1 MDKASA
7 SSYVYA
13 KAGGMLARSFTGART
28 ASLFE
33 VKKLAELWTLVFGD
47 DVPVVPEEML
57 AEKIERKAELT
68 FVTDFKNLLDC
79 YSKPEPVSLALLQ
92 YYDYCN
98 LKDISHAL
106 QNGAKELPSIVDI
119 GRFSMLDY
127 SAWPSLPDI
136 TKGSPL
142 AWYDKLPSRSEQ
154 KDFDLRLDTQY
165 MLSLWDSVKKVPAG
179 ERKSIS
185 ELVGEKLVLQN
196 CIWALRL
203 KVYYKMSE
211 DEILKNLV
219 FLSDKKDSSDPLAG
233 EAVTILSFAVD
244 TYSDWSKW
252 KYAYLLNPHTE
263 GEVWSVDPRWLQQS
277 VMLDINKKALKHFHR
292 NPFTA
297 DVLVSWFMI
306 KQYELDC
313 IRTAAEGLRLSVDEA
328 HMKEFAGIER

>member
-13 KAGGMLARSFTGART
+13 KASGMLARSFAGPRA
-28 ASLFE
+28 AALFE
-33 VKKLAELWTLVFGD
+33 VKKLSELWTLVFGD

-68 FVTDFKNLLDC
+68 FVSDFTNLLEC

-92 YYDYCN
+92 SYDYSN

-106 QNGAKELPSIVDI
+106 QNGEKELPSIVDI
-119 GRFSMLDY
+119 GSFSMLNY
-127 SAWPSLPDI
+127 SEWPSLAKI
-136 TKGSPL
+136 TEKTPL
-142 AWYDKLPSRSEQ
+142 SWYNEVPTREQQ

-165 MLSLWDSVKKVPAG
+165 MLSLWNAVGKVPAA
-179 ERKSIS
+179 ERKSVA
-185 ELVGEKLVLQN
+185 ELIREKLVLQN

-203 KVYYKMSE
+203 KVYYNMSNE
-211 DEILKNLV
+211 DIIKNLV
-219 FLSDKKDSSDPLAG
+219 FLDEKNGSQDLLAG
-233 EAVTILSFAVD
+233 EAVSILDFAID
-244 TYSDWSKW
+244 TYDDWSSW
-252 KYAYLLNPHTE
+252 KYSYLLNPHTE
-263 GEVWSVDPRWLQQS
+263 GEVWQIDPRWLEQS
-277 VMLDINKKALKHFHR
+277 VVLDINKKAMKHFHR

-306 KQYELDC
+306 KQYELNC

>member
-13 KAGGMLARSFTGART
+13 KASGMLARSFTGQRA
-28 ASLFE
+28 AALFE
-33 VKKLAELWTLVFGD
+33 VKKLSELWTLVFSD
-47 DVPVVPEEML
+47 DVPVIPEEML

-68 FVTDFKNLLDC
+68 FVSDFKNLLEC

-106 QNGAKELPSIVDI
+106 QNGEKELPPIVDI
-119 GRFSMLDY
+119 GSSSMLNY
-127 SAWPSLPDI
+127 SAWPSLPKI
-136 TKGSPL
+136 TENSPL
-142 AWYDKLPSRSEQ
+142 AWYNEVPSRSTQ
-154 KDFDLRLDTQY
+154 KDTDLKLDTQY
-165 MLSLWDSVKKVPAG
+165 MLSLWKAVDKVPSA
-179 ERKSIS
+179 ERKSVA
-185 ELVGEKLVLQN
+185 ELVYQKLILEN

-203 KVYYKMSE
+203 KVYYNMSNE
-211 DEILKNLV
+211 EILQNLV
-219 FLSDKKDSSDPLAG
+219 FLGDKKDETDPLAG
-233 EAVTILSFAVD
+233 EAVTVLSFAVD
-244 TYSDWSKW
+244 TYEDWSKW

-263 GEVWSVDPRWLQQS
+263 GDIWSVDPRWLQQS
-277 VMLDINKKALKHFHR
+277 VILDINKKAMKHFRR

-313 IRTAAEGLRLSVDEA
+313 IRTAAEGLRLSVDES

>member
-13 KAGGMLARSFTGART
+13 KASGMLARSFTGQRA

-33 VKKLAELWTLVFGD
+33 VKKLSELWALVFTD
-47 DVPVVPEEML
+47 EVPVVPEEML
-57 AEKIERKAELT
+57 AEKIERKAELK
-68 FVTDFKNLLDC
+68 FVSDFKDLLGC

-106 QNGAKELPSIVDI
+106 QNGDKEIPQIVDL
-119 GRFSMLDY
+119 GSFSMLDY
-127 SAWPSLPDI
+127 DAWPSLPKM
-136 TKGSPL
+136 TENSPL
-142 AWYDKLPSRSEQ
+142 SWYKDIPSRDTQ
-154 KDFDLRLDTQY
+154 KDTDLKLDTQY
-165 MLSLWDSVKKVPAG
+165 MLSLWNAVDKVPVS
-179 ERKSIS
+179 ERKSVS
-185 ELVGEKLVLQN
+185 ELVYQKLILQN

-203 KVYYKMSE
+203 KVYYNMSDE
-211 DEILKNLV
+211 EILQNLV
-219 FLSDKKDSSDPLAG
+219 FLGDKKDASDPLAG
-233 EAVTILSFAVD
+233 EAVTVLSFAID
-244 TYSDWSKW
+244 TYDDWIKW

-277 VMLDINKKALKHFHR
+277 VILDINKKALKHFRR

-313 IRTAAEGLRLSVDEA
+313 IRTAAEGLRLSVDES

>member
-13 KAGGMLARSFTGART
+13 KAGGMLARSFVGPRA
-28 ASLFE
+28 AALFE
-33 VKKLAELWTLVFGD
+33 VKKLAELWALVFGD

-68 FVTDFKNLLDC
+68 FVSDFTNLLEC

-98 LKDISHAL
+98 LKDISHAI
-106 QNGAKELPSIVDI
+106 QNGEKELPPVVDL
-119 GRFSMLDY
+119 GNFSMLDY
-127 SAWPSLPDI
+127 SAWPSLADI
-136 TKGSPL
+136 TKNSPL
-142 AWYDKLPSRSEQ
+142 SWYDTVPSRSEQ
-154 KDFDLRLDTQY
+154 KAFDLKLDTQY
-165 MLSLWDSVKKVPAG
+165 MLSLWDALGKVPSS
-179 ERKSIS
+179 ERKSVS
-185 ELVGEKLVLQN
+185 ELISQKLILQN

-203 KVYYKMSE
+203 KVYYKMSNE
-211 DEILKNLV
+211 DILDNLV
-219 FLSDKKDSSDPLAG
+219 FLGKNKDSTDPLAG
-233 EAVTILSFAVD
+233 EAVSILSFAVD

-263 GEVWSVDPRWLQQS
+263 GDIWSVDPRWLQQS
-277 VMLDINKKALKHFHR
+277 VILDINKKALKHFHR

-313 IRTAAEGLRLSVDEA
+313 IRTAAEGLRLSVDET

>member
-13 KAGGMLARSFTGART
+13 KAGGMLARSFAGPRA
-28 ASLFE
+28 AALFE

-68 FVTDFKNLLDC
+68 FVSDFANLLEC

-106 QNGAKELPSIVDI
+106 QNGAKELPPIVDI
-119 GRFSMLDY
+119 GRFSMLNY
-127 SAWPSLPDI
+127 SAWPSLADI
-136 TKGSPL
+136 TKDSPL
-142 AWYDKLPSRSEQ
+142 AWYNTVPSRSEQ
-154 KDFDLRLDTQY
+154 KTFDLKLDTQY
-165 MLSLWDSVKKVPAG
+165 MLSLWNAVSKVPSS
-179 ERKSIS
+179 ERKSVS
-185 ELVGEKLVLQN
+185 ELVYQKLVLQN

-203 KVYYKMSE
+203 KVYYNMSDE
-211 DEILKNLV
+211 EILENLV
-219 FLSDKKDSSDPLAG
+219 FLGKKKDSSDPLAG
-233 EAVTILSFAVD
+233 EAVSILSFAVD
-244 TYSDWSKW
+244 TWSDWSKW

-263 GEVWSVDPRWLQQS
+263 GDIWSVDPRWLQQS
-277 VMLDINKKALKHFHR
+277 VILDINKKALKHFHR